1 MLVSLALGLAL
12 GFSFPAAVEDPPPNR
27 VVEVDVVDLIDR
39 GATNAGLPS
48 LQVKHFLFTYRFAS
62 PENRAKFLA
71 SQARYEVQLGGA
83 CARMGPLSGRG
94 SSKIYALHDGRF
106 YLFAS
111 EACRSGFL
119 KAPEK
124 MLDRPDERPKGDEAA
139 RAEGL
144 KWIARA
150 ADAHGGAERIARVK
164 ALRWLVQ
171 KPDGLRSNDPDES
184 KLVVRF
190 PYDLAHAQRW
200 GKSSYGELVLNQDG
214 WFRTGEQSEPMAEV
228 QRRASWRRAQT
239 LPIFALRQASRP
251 GFLAVAGG
259 EIELRGR
266 KLREVHTFVD
276 GCAVTLGIDEKSGR
290 ILLSRTRGRGPT
302 QTLGTLEIR
311 YDDFRSASGV
321 VLPWHEEALFDGQ
334 PFAAASARYTAI
346 EVDPELPPSVFAR
359 PE

>member
-12 GFSFPAAVEDPPPNR
+12 ALAVEDPPPNR
-27 VVEVDVVDLIDR
+27 IVDVDVVDLIDR
-39 GATNAGLPS
+39 GETNAGLPS

-62 PENRAKFLA
+62 PDNRAKFLA

-94 SSKIYALHDGRF
+94 SSKIYALHDGRL

-124 MLDRPDERPKGDEAA
+124 MLERPDERPKGDDAA
-139 RAEGL
+139 RAEGM

-150 ADAHGGAERIARVK
+150 AEAHGGTERLSRLK
-164 ALRWLVQ
+164 TLRWLVQ
-171 KPDGLRSNDPDES
+171 KPEGLRSNDPDES

-190 PYDLAHAQRW
+190 PYDLAHGQRW
-200 GKSSYGELVLNQDG
+200 GKSSYGELVLNQEG
-214 WFRTGEQSEPMAEV
+214 WFRTGEQSEPMADV
-228 QRRASWRRAQT
+228 QRRASWRRAQA
-239 LPIFALRQASRP
+239 LPIFVLRQSSRP
-251 GFLAVAGG
+251 GFVAVAGG

-266 KLREVHTFVD
+266 KLREVHTFID
-276 GCAVTLGIDEKSGR
+276 GCAVTLGIDEKSAR
-290 ILLSRTRGRGPT
+290 VWLARTRGRGPT
-302 QTLGTLEIR
+302 QTVGVLEVR
-311 YDDFRSASGV
+311 YDDFRGV
-321 VLPWHEEALFDGQ
+321 GGLVLPWHEEALFDGQ